1 LKRLNQ
7 PTEFIKTELRQQ
19 ENNLIAFNNVSFFYP
34 KRELF
39 KDVSFK
45 IEKGEFAFLIGESG
59 MGKTTL
65 LRMINMELPP
75 QAGDVQVFNFSSRT
89 IKKPEIPLLRR
100 KIGFVFQ
107 DYKLLNDRNVFDN
120 VALPLFLAGDK
131 PEVVKKKVFNIL
143 NEVGVFEAYKRF
155 PQELSGGEQQRVSIA
170 RAMVNEPY
178 ILIADEPTGNLD
190 PFVSFE
196 IIKLLLNINYKG
208 TAVFMAT
215 HNYDIVRKL
224 KGKRLMQ
231 IKDKKVF
238 DVVIKE

>member
-1 LKRLNQ
+1 
-7 PTEFIKTELRQQ
+7 
-19 ENNLIAFNNVSFFYP
+19 LISFNNVSFFYP
-34 KRELF
+34 KKELF
-39 KDVSFK
+39 KDVTFK
-45 IEKGEFAFLIGESG
+45 IEKGEFSFLIGESG
-59 MGKTTL
+59 TGKTTL

-75 QAGDVQVFNFSSRT
+75 QAGEVNVFNFSSKT
-89 IKKPEIPLLRR
+89 IKKPEIPVVRR

-107 DYKLLNDRNVFDN
+107 DYKLLNDRDVFDN
-120 VALPLFLAGDK
+120 VALPLYLAGEK
-131 PEVVKKKVFNIL
+131 PDIIKKKVFNIL
-143 NEVGVFEAYKRF
+143 NEVGIFDSYRKM
-155 PQELSGGEQQRVSIA
+155 PLELSGGEQQRVSIA

-215 HNYDIVRKL
+215 HNYDIVKKL
-224 KGKRLMQ
+224 KSKRLMQ